1 MIRLLFL
8 IPLVLCLAWA
18 FYLYN
23 RGYTLKQGKQGFF
36 YILGFSGVIAAFYT
50 LMWFLTNL

>member
-8 IPLVLCLAWA
+8 IPVLLCLAWA
-18 FYLYN
+18 LYLTS
-23 RGYTLKQGKQGFF
+23 RGFSLKQGKQGFA

-50 LMWFLTNL
+50 LMWFVTN